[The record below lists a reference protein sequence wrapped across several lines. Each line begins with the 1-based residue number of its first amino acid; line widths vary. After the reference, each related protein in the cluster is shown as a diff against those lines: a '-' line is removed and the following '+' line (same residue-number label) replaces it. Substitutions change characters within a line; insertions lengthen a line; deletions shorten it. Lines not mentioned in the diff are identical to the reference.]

1 MRFSRRK
8 PRSRLAEVERKKTSR
23 AVFLSLIIIL
33 AIGFIAFK
41 FGLELLVKMAIFL
54 APRNQPVVQEQK
66 RLLPAPVINSTPSAT
81 NSAQIKI
88 SGYASSMASVA
99 LTVNGVQDNSAVADT
114 DGYFETGIQLDK
126 GKNFV
131 SVKYTDTSA
140 NESRESQSIT
150 IIRDD
155 ESPELMI
162 DSPSNAAILHGQ
174 DQKTVEIKGKSESE
188 ASLTINNRYVSV
200 QSDGSFSSKFQL
212 NEGENEITVL
222 AKDKAGN
229 LTEKKLSLHWQP

>member
-1 MRFSRRK
+1 
-8 PRSRLAEVERKKTSR
+8 LAEVERKKTSR

-33 AIGFIAFK
+33 AIGFVAVK

-54 APRNQPVVQEQK
+54 SPKNQPVVQEQK

-88 SGYASSMASVA
+88 SGYASSMANVS
-99 LTVNGVQDNSAVADT
+99 LTVNGEVNDSLVADA
-114 DGYFETGIQLDK
+114 DGYFESEIKLEK
-126 GKNFV
+126 GENFV

-140 NESRESQSIT
+140 NESRESQSIS

-155 ESPELMI
+155 ESPELTI
-162 DSPSNAAILHGQ
+162 DSPANAAILHGQ
-174 DQKTVEIKGKSESE
+174 DQKTAEIKGKTEPDT
-188 ASLTINNRYVSV
+188 SLTVNNRYVSV
-200 QSDGSFSSKFQL
+200 QADGSFSYKLGLQ
-212 NEGENEITVL
+212 EGDNEITIT

-229 LTEKKLSLHWQP
+229 LTEKKLTLRWQP